1 MVNGGGYMR
10 CVVSF
15 VRFWRS
21 RLFPGK
27 RRALLCALLALL
39 AAFSLPGCGGGRTT
53 VRAGKGTAAFGHA
66 VIIDAGH
73 GGVDGGAVGVD
84 GVVEK
89 GINLAIS
96 LKLKALFTAS
106 GYQVIMTREDDR
118 SIHDEGSETIRRKK
132 TTDIH
137 NRFKIMEENP
147 KALFLSIHQNKF
159 GQSQY
164 SGTQVFYSANNEIS
178 KVLAQS
184 IQESVKAQLQP
195 QNDRAIKPAGDNLYL
210 LYHAKSPAVLVECGF
225 LSNPTEAG
233 LLQSD
238 AYQNK
243 MAFAIYCGV
252 LGLYREEAPA

>member
-1 MVNGGGYMR
+1 MQS
-10 CVVSF
+10 VVSLF
-15 VRFWRS
+15 RS
-21 RLFPGK
+21 GRNRHFRGN
-27 RRALLCALLALL
+27 RRALLAALLALL
-39 AAFSLPGCGGGRTT
+39 AALVLPGCGGRQI
-53 VRAGKGTAAFGHA
+53 VRAGKGTAAFKHA

-118 SIHDEGSETIRRKK
+118 SIHDEGSDTIRQKK
-132 TTDIH
+132 KTDIH
-137 NRFKIMEENP
+137 NRFKMIEDHPE
-147 KALFLSIHQNKF
+147 ALFLSIHQNKF

-178 KVLAQS
+178 KQLAQS
-184 IQESVKAQLQP
+184 IQESVKTLLQP
-195 QNDRAIKPAGDNLYL
+195 QNDRAVKPAGDNLYL

-225 LSNPTEAG
+225 LSNPTEAK

-238 AYQNK
+238 AYQSK
-243 MAFAIYCGV
+243 MAFTVYCGV